1 VQVPA
6 SYVWGFG
13 RALWD
18 PKVRAYGLKPLRA
31 MVLGPA
37 AAGKTVLCEMLS
49 QTYGVPC
56 INVGDL
62 LYEEVA
68 KGSAL
73 GREAKQYMEGSST
86 VPDKYFMQVRAR
98 WHACLKAAVSRLVC
112 WRLGPHAAVLYGTA
126 IGMCSVTA
134 PCNICITMP
143 Q

>member
-1 VQVPA
+1 MASWPYPLPQVPS

-18 PKVRAYGLKPLRA
+18 PKARAYGLKPLRT

-56 INVGDL
+56 VNVGDL

-73 GREAKQYMEGSST
+73 GLEAKQYMEGSST
-86 VPDKYFMQVRAR
+86 VPDKYFMQVRAAGGHCR
-98 WHACLKAAVSRLVC
+98 HA
-112 WRLGPHAAVLYGTA
+112 
-126 IGMCSVTA
+126 
-134 PCNICITMP
+134 
-143 Q
+143 